1 MRLMNTAGQIGRFT
15 FDEQY
20 KMIAGLL
27 TWGPEVDVGEWQAI
41 RGDIPQAKTIEIE
54 DVSLEFDL
62 PPSIEELQN
71 MVHPNLPWAEEH
83 FEERVS
89 GIPFNPPPS
98 HVRWPFAQAG
108 NSAHISDKKFSHTYP
123 ERMWPKFADIEEGYV
138 DSQIPHHGIRYPYGD
153 LEDVVQLLKRSPH
166 TRQAYL
172 PIWFPE
178 DTGAVENQRVPC
190 TLGYHLLLRDGKL
203 KIVYY
208 IRSCDF
214 FRHFNDDV
222 YMAGRLCQW
231 MATQIGATPGRLVM
245 HISSMHI
252 FAPERGRVAAINGSK
267 VPIHTTGS

>member
-1 MRLMNTAGQIGRFT
+1 MNTAGQIGRFT

-20 KMIAGLL
+20 KMVAGLL

-54 DVSLEFDL
+54 DVSIEFDL
-62 PPSIEELQN
+62 ADTIEGLQEQT
-71 MVHPNLPWAEEH
+71 HPNLPWAEEH
-83 FEERVS
+83 FGERVS
-89 GIPFNPPPS
+89 GIAWNPPPS
-98 HVRWPFAQAG
+98 HVRWPFAQRG
-108 NSAHISDKKFSHTYP
+108 NEQHLSQEVFSHTYP
-123 ERMWPKFADIEEGYV
+123 ERMWPRNL
-138 DSQIPHHGIRYPYGD
+138 DSEWKGLRFGTGD

-178 DTGAVENQRVPC
+178 DTGAVEGQRVPC
-190 TLGYHLLLRDGKL
+190 TLGYHFLLRDGKL

-231 MATQIGATPGRLVM
+231 MATQIKATPGRLVM

-267 VPIHTTGS
+267 VPIHATGS